1 MLDEKQREDIALRR
15 FSLIAPVLNGQVQN
29 QEEYF
34 RKLAAKAIEMPHWGW
49 RRYSPRT
56 FRWWLGSYRAGG
68 LLALKPGY
76 RSDRGQS
83 RRITPEMAER
93 IEAKRK
99 EKPELCGTLLYDTL
113 VKEGVFT
120 PDRVSLATFY
130 RFLANNPGPKEEED
144 EESKTRRFSYQGVNE
159 LWQADIMYGPYLKA
173 GRIRRPTYLVAFID
187 DASRLIPHAEFFWE
201 QNFGAVRRA
210 FKEAVLKR
218 GVPKLLYTDNGKVY
232 RCGQLSV
239 ICASLGC
246 VLLHARPFSPQG
258 RGKIERFFKTVRLR
272 FLSLLDPDKIGSLEE
287 LNLRFWQWLDEDYQR
302 KSHAA
307 LGMSPLDY
315 FLSQADRVRL
325 LPSPA
330 LVEEHFLLRVTRK
343 VHHDATFT
351 LENLLYETEQRLANI
366 RLEVRYEPEWLA
378 SAARPVL
385 LYRDGVKVG
394 EARKVDF
401 LTNAGLKRRRSGRQP
416 HEENSA
422 GERELSPPQPDPKP
436 ASPISFARLL
446 ADDPGEEEK

>member
-1 MLDEKQREDIALRR
+1 MLDEKQREEIALRR
-15 FSLIAPVLNGQVQN
+15 FGLIAPILNGQVEN

-34 RKLAAKAIEMPHWGW
+34 KKLAASALEMPHWGW

-56 FRWWLGSYRAGG
+56 FRWWLVCYRAGG
-68 LLALKPGY
+68 LDALKPGY
-76 RSDRGQS
+76 RSDRGKS
-83 RRITPEMAER
+83 RRITLEMAEK

-99 EKPELCGTLLYDTL
+99 EKPGLCGTLLYDAL
-113 VKEGVFT
+113 VREGVFT
-120 PDRVSLATFY
+120 PDKVSLATFY
-130 RFLANNPGPKEEED
+130 RFLANNPGPKEEC
-144 EESKTRRFSYQGVNE
+144 EEREVKRFSYQGVNE
-159 LWQADIMYGPYLKA
+159 LWQADIMHGPYLKA
-173 GRIRRPTYLVAFID
+173 GRIRKPTYLVAFID

-302 KSHAA
+302 KPHAA

-325 LPSPA
+325 LLSPA

-351 LENLLYETEQRLANI
+351 LENLLYETEPRLANM

-378 SAARPVL
+378 SPARPVF

-394 EARKVDF
+394 EARQVDF
-401 LTNAGLKRRRSGRQP
+401 LANAGLKRRKSGRPP
-416 HEENSA
+416 HEENGA
-422 GERELSPPQPDPKP
+422 GERELFPPQPEPKP

-446 ADDPGEEEK
+446 ANDPGEGED

>member
-1 MLDEKQREDIALRR
+1 MLDEKEREDIALRR
-15 FSLIAPVLNGQVQN
+15 FALIAPVLNGQVEN

-34 RKLAAKAIEMPHWGW
+34 KKLAAEAIEMPHWGW

-56 FRWWLGSYRAGG
+56 FRWWLCGYRVGG
-68 LLALKPGY
+68 LGALKPGY

-83 RRITPEMAER
+83 RRITPEMAEK
-93 IEAKRK
+93 IEAKRR
-99 EKPELCGTLLYDTL
+99 EKPELCGTLLYDAL

-120 PDRVSLATFY
+120 PDKVSLATFY
-130 RFLANNPGPKEEED
+130 RFLANDPGPKEEED
-144 EESKTRRFSYQGVNE
+144 EKETRRFSYQGVNE

-232 RCGQLSV
+232 RAGQLSV
-239 ICASLGC
+239 TCASLGC
-246 VLLHARPFSPQG
+246 MLLHARPFSPQG
-258 RGKIERFFKTVRLR
+258 RGKIERFFKTVRIR
-272 FLSLLDPDKIGSLEE
+272 FLSLLDPDKIASLEE

-325 LPSPA
+325 LPEPA

-351 LENLLYETEQRLANI
+351 LENLLYETEPRFANM

-378 SAARPVL
+378 GPARSVF

-394 EARKVDF
+394 EATQVDL
-401 LTNAGLKRRRSGRQP
+401 LTNASLKRRNGRQP
-416 HEENSA
+416 HEKNGA
-422 GERELSPPQPDPKP
+422 GERELFPPQPDPKP

-446 ADDPGEEEK
+446 AGDPGEDED